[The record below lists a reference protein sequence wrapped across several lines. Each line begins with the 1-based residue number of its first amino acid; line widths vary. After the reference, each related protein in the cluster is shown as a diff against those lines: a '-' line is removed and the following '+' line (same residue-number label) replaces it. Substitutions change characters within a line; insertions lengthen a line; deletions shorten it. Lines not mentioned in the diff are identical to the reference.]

1 MELKIE
7 AYQLPQPVKFNF
19 EELKMELEAKAKEY
33 ASVVYT
39 EDQVKLAKEDRASL
53 NKLKKALNDERIRM
67 EKEYMVPFNDF
78 KAKINEIIG
87 IIDKPVLAIDSQIKA
102 YEQQKLEQRK
112 ADILEMFDGFEHP
125 DWLSINQIY
134 GMKWS
139 NASFSMNAVRVE
151 MGAKIDTINA
161 DVDTLS
167 KLPEYGFE
175 AVEAYKSTLDI
186 NKALNEAYRL
196 ADMAKAKKAY
206 EAEKARLDIQRDEA
220 KKAAEEVQIPGQVSF
235 ADAASFDK
243 IAEEVQTKEKP
254 KTWVKFEAFLTID
267 QARELKQFFDDR
279 AIDFRAI

>member
-102 YEQQKLEQRK
+102 YEQQKQEQRRADIIAFFNEAVRPEWLKIEQIWKSRWLNASVSMNSIK
-112 ADILEMFDGFEHP
+112 ADINAELDA
-125 DWLSINQIY
+125 INT
-134 GMKWS
+134 
-139 NASFSMNAVRVE
+139 NVN
-151 MGAKIDTINA
+151 
-161 DVDTLS
+161 TLLN
-167 KLPEYGFE
+167 LPEYGFE

-267 QARELKQFFDDR
+267 QARELKKFFDDR
-279 AIDFRAI
+279 AIEFKAV

>member
-175 AVEAYKSTLDI
+175 AVEAYKSSLDI